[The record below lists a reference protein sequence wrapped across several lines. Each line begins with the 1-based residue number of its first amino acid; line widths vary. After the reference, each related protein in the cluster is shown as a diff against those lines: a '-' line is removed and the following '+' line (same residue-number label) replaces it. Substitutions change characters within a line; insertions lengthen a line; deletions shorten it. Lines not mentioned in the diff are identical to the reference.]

1 MAFYEGRS
9 AQFTHTEWIEGINQE
24 FAAVSMPS
32 SIGHLGF
39 AVQLFDSGDIELR
52 GDAPSENPLGAYS
65 IKNVALSLAYARSL
79 TDRIA
84 AGITYTQSN
93 GRFTVSE
100 DGTYRIWGMLIVED
114 RSGGTPT
121 LVTLQVK
128 VDGAAVYTIPGM
140 AVHSVADPVLVPFGI
155 LRTLTA
161 NRYVEVTLTEDAAN
175 DIRTTPG
182 CTLNVVRIA

>member
-1 MAFYEGRS
+1 MTQILASITVDSVSSDFSTEFNPFDEDNHSAFS
-9 AQFTHTEWIEGINQE
+9 AT
-24 FAAVSMPS
+24 A
-32 SIGHLGF
+32 
-39 AVQLFDSGDIELR
+39 
-52 GDAPSENPLGAYS
+52 
-65 IKNVALSLAYARSL
+65 NV
-79 TDRIA
+79 TA